1 MWIHGVSLREDLGS
15 SAVLQ
20 PALEAG
26 RKFPARAKAT
36 RSSRRSHAYGWSC
49 GWVKW
54 AILLLGLL
62 PGWLPA
68 ANPALAGRWRLD
80 VAQSTALDG
89 WTAMDLVVRLDGSKV
104 ELRHDMTWRST
115 KVTGINVVDTAVPVA
130 VPNFFRVDQRHMAVY
145 AQPKKSAATTAAW
158 IDDGRTL
165 RVEAQV
171 PLEVSQGEA
180 IMRVYSEYRVLEGGQ
195 GLVLLEL
202 HSTRTRPLVYR
213 FTKVPEEAEK
223 TR

>member
-1 MWIHGVSLREDLGS
+1 MGILVLPFRDYFGS

-26 RKFPARAKAT
+26 RKFPARAKAP
-36 RSSRRSHAYGWSC
+36 RYSRRSHAFAWGC
-49 GWVKW
+49 RGVKW
-54 AILLLGLL
+54 AVLLVGLL
-62 PGWLPA
+62 PGWLLA

-104 ELRHDMTWRST
+104 ELRHDMAWRST
-115 KVTGINVVDTAVPVA
+115 KVTGINVVDTAAPVA

-145 AQPKKSAATTAAW
+145 AQPKKNAATTAAW

-171 PLEVSQGEA
+171 PLEVSQGDA
-180 IMRVYSEYRVLEGGQ
+180 VMRVYSEYRVLEGGQ
-195 GLVLLEL
+195 GLVLIEL

-223 TR
+223 SR